1 MVIKKIPF
9 NVLKVFFFAIDESW
23 PEFGILDG
31 LLEGEAAWVEG
42 NQAVADGPLLHR
54 LLHNIRIRFFRDN
67 STEEMDHKK
76 QKLAVCSSVP
86 LAKKVKYSRGGEG
99 TRIRA
104 ASEQT

>member
-1 MVIKKIPF
+1 
-9 NVLKVFFFAIDESW
+9 
-23 PEFGILDG
+23 
-31 LLEGEAAWVEG
+31 
-42 NQAVADGPLLHR
+42 
-54 LLHNIRIRFFRDN
+54 
-67 STEEMDHKK
+67 MDHKK

>member
-1 MVIKKIPF
+1 MRADLSLAYWMDFSRGKPREWK
-9 NVLKVFFFAIDESW
+9 AIRQSQMGH
-23 PEFGILDG
+23 FSTGSFTTTG
-31 LLEGEAAWVEG
+31 YV
-42 NQAVADGPLLHR
+42 
-54 LLHNIRIRFFRDN
+54 FFRDN